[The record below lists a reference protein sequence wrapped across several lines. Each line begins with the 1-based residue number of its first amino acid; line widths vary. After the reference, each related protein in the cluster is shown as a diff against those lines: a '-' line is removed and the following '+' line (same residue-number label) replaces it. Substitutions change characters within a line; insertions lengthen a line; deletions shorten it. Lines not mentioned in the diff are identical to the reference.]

1 MVVSP
6 GLYPVPPL
14 QCYDTIQS
22 LSDCRY
28 MDHQFLA
35 TTERWS
41 LGRFPAWLLKTWPTS
56 VFSQDSFDS
65 VREARGSLLFKD
77 CMYSWKLERTQ
88 KNPEKTQFQVR
99 LWHFRGEKPV
109 NAYFVMF

>member
-28 MDHQFLA
+28 MEHQFLA

-41 LGRFPAWLLKTWPTS
+41 LGKFPAWLLKTWPTS

-65 VREARGSLLFKD
+65 VREARGSRLFKD
-77 CMYSWKLERTQ
+77 CMYSWKLER
-88 KNPEKTQFQVR
+88 KGLRKTR
-99 LWHFRGEKPV
+99 KKHNFRCDCGIFGEKKQ
-109 NAYFVMF
+109 